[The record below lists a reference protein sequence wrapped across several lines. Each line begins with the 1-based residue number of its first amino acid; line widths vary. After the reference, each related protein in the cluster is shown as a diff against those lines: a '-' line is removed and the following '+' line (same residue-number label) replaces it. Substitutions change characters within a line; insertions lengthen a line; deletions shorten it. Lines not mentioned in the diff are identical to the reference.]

1 MPSAA
6 PERID
11 AEGRVEPLHM
21 STPAKLLLPA
31 AALVAAGAVFLVLS
45 SGGGSVPLDL
55 QGGRGAATSDV
66 GRSSTPE
73 ADLVDVPGDQGEAR
87 SVAEADIEAR
97 DGDGPSGVAMAAF
110 GVDVTVSPAPDSEG
124 APSGQLVIVE
134 RSALGEGA
142 MGELAHRAASEAPVE
157 ARFDLSPDGRAR
169 IEVPAGFVSPVLAL
183 TDRNWYAPNPIELT
197 DVSSGAVELEVR
209 RGACLVLRP
218 TVSQGELVGTLTV
231 SGFSMRRGGGS
242 GRLDF
247 DLVAGEEILVRGL
260 DPAQAWT
267 VAPEAE
273 AHHCAMKSGVEIAAG
288 GERVLDLAFV
298 PGATIAGRVV
308 DESGDGVEGVDIGT
322 ASRMPWMGSA
332 GARRTTTASDGSFL
346 LKGIAPGEVQ
356 LEAKLEGWRDAEIES
371 MELADLE
378 RIDGMRVVMTRGA
391 SITGVVLWEDGTPA
405 AGARVRATRVS
416 RAQWG
421 GWGGGRVQT
430 AASAEADAD
439 GAFTLG
445 GLDDGQYTVRA
456 SHRPADVA
464 DDESAP
470 RWRADLPARAGE
482 SVELTLVGPATIT
495 GLVIDDRGE
504 PVPEFEV
511 VAQPAESGVRAERA
525 SFTSDEGRF
534 SFARIGTGEWTLEAR
549 AEHMI
554 PAGGVEVALPGEAGE
569 LTLRLDRAATVTGRV
584 TDPSGAPVAGADVR
598 VEESSGGRG
607 GWGGDRARFRARS
620 GEDGAFL
627 LEDLPPTTTTLV
639 VRAEGWADSAPV
651 TFDLAPAEQRD
662 GVALALREGGRVVGA
677 VYDPAGDPLANQ
689 RVTYGSNAMGF
700 GSRGETRTGADGSF
714 AFERVT
720 PGTWTV
726 SASPSMEEMSDRM
739 NEAGGNFASI
749 MGELVAE
756 TIDVADGA
764 TVEVYLGGEPRIP
777 VTISGVVTR
786 GGEPIADAEVYAT
799 SEGSAIF
806 EGMKSSRTDAE
817 GAYTLTVDRPG
828 AYLVS
833 ARDGDA
839 GVEVAADVPRA
850 DSIEI
855 DLAIPDT
862 LLRGRVRRPDGEP
875 APGIRVTVQRED
887 GLGRIR
893 WSGDQATTDDEGRWD
908 IPGLEPGVYTVRAN
922 TSSWQ
927 GRSEKRWG
935 KALRK
940 GVTLD
945 ENATVDG
952 IDFELEQAGTI
963 AGRVIGADGQ
973 PLGGA
978 SIFLRD
984 ASGAFVDTVSGDVT
998 NAAGDFEAAG
1008 LAPGAYTVSVRSAG
1022 FASNDTASCTVRS
1035 DETVEVEL
1043 AVEAGAM
1050 VDVEVVDAE
1059 GEPLR
1064 GRVEVFD
1071 RDDREVGSP
1080 RTIAQVQRQFNAGV
1094 STFQSE
1100 VGPLPPGRYTVRV
1113 TAADG
1118 RTGKK
1123 RLTVR
1128 ASDERKR
1135 AKVKIKD

>member
-1 MPSAA
+1 
-6 PERID
+6 
-11 AEGRVEPLHM
+11 
-21 STPAKLLLPA
+21 
-31 AALVAAGAVFLVLS
+31 
-45 SGGGSVPLDL
+45 
-55 QGGRGAATSDV
+55 
-66 GRSSTPE
+66 
-73 ADLVDVPGDQGEAR
+73 
-87 SVAEADIEAR
+87 
-97 DGDGPSGVAMAAF
+97 
-110 GVDVTVSPAPDSEG
+110 
-124 APSGQLVIVE
+124 
-134 RSALGEGA
+134 
-142 MGELAHRAASEAPVE
+142 
-157 ARFDLSPDGRAR
+157 
-169 IEVPAGFVSPVLAL
+169 
-183 TDRNWYAPNPIELT
+183 
-197 DVSSGAVELEVR
+197 
-209 RGACLVLRP
+209 
-218 TVSQGELVGTLTV
+218 
-231 SGFSMRRGGGS
+231 
-242 GRLDF
+242 
-247 DLVAGEEILVRGL
+247 
-260 DPAQAWT
+260 
-267 VAPEAE
+267 
-273 AHHCAMKSGVEIAAG
+273 
-288 GERVLDLAFV
+288 
-298 PGATIAGRVV
+298 
-308 DESGDGVEGVDIGT
+308 
-322 ASRMPWMGSA
+322 
-332 GARRTTTASDGSFL
+332 
-346 LKGIAPGEVQ
+346 
-356 LEAKLEGWRDAEIES
+356 

-439 GAFTLG
+439 GTFALG

-456 SHRPADVA
+456 SHCPAT
-464 DDESAP
+464 
-470 RWRADLPARAGE
+470 WRTTRARRAGAPICPRGPV
-482 SVELTLVGPATIT
+482 SRSSTLTARDDH

-549 AEHMI
+549 AEHG
-554 PAGGVEVALPGEAGE
+554 PRRRGRGRAPGEAGE
-569 LTLRLDRAATVTGRV
+569 LTLRLDRAATVTGRSPRAPPWRAL
-584 TDPSGAPVAGADVR
+584 TFASRSPAEDAADGAAT
-598 VEESSGGRG
+598 GR
-607 GWGGDRARFRARS
+607 ASARS
-620 GEDGAFL
+620 GEDGAFSSRTC
-627 LEDLPPTTTTLV
+627 PPPPRRSSCAP
-639 VRAEGWADSAPV
+639 RAGRTPRRSPSISRRRSSATASPWRCARAAASSAPC
-651 TFDLAPAEQRD
+651 TTPRAT
-662 GVALALREGGRVVGA
+662 
-677 VYDPAGDPLANQ
+677 LANQ

-726 SASPSMEEMSDRM
+726 SASSMEEMSDRM

-749 MGELVAE
+749 IGELVAE
-756 TIDVADGA
+756 TNDVADGA

-922 TSSWQ
+922 TYSWQ

-973 PLGGA
+973 LLGGA

-1035 DETVEVEL
+1035 DETVEVE
-1043 AVEAGAM
+1043 ARG
-1050 VDVEVVDAE
+1050 
-1059 GEPLR
+1059 GGRRHGRRR
-1064 GRVEVFD
+1064 GRRRRGRAPARPGRGLRPRRPRGRIAPHD
-1071 RDDREVGSP
+1071 RPGP
-1080 RTIAQVQRQFNAGV
+1080 APVQRGRQHLPERGRL
-1094 STFQSE
+1094 
-1100 VGPLPPGRYTVRV
+1100 LPPGRYTVRHCRRRP
-1113 TAADG
+1113 DG
-1118 RTGKK
+1118 QK